1 MAFVEW
7 GTPYYPANRINVLKE
22 SGGGKYV
29 PEMMID
35 SSREWLTGFEYSD
48 IVEYVDRSQARAVG
62 ATIQAN
68 YSRDGNVV
76 TFKATVTNLSGVLLS
91 SANKAAV
98 QAIVYEDYHAQKTNR
113 IGRGSAKTNITY
125 LADGA
130 TDSYIITMEVENVV
144 DWSKAHFIV
153 LVDYKFTGTHTN
165 TNGVY
170 DQLQAVIATPGD
182 VTPPQPFSVE
192 PPEYNFTINARDT
205 ELPTGDFTVNMAPGK
220 TWTATSNVEWMTIN
234 PASGGHGDTIT
245 VSFDKTKLVEGMNK
259 GMVVVSETGS
269 TRQRAGLVNVTF
281 VIPPP
286 PKFTVLPVSLTYT
299 IRYDDPP
306 GPTAGIRITGDT
318 PQTWT
323 AEASHD
329 WIELGSTSGNVPAT
343 IVVTFNRAKL
353 APGLNEGT
361 IIIRDGEDYH
371 EKTVTVKIT
380 YIPEGGIEYKIF
392 MPLIQVAE

>member
-1 MAFVEW
+1 
-7 GTPYYPANRINVLKE
+7 
-22 SGGGKYV
+22 
-29 PEMMID
+29 MMID
-35 SSREWLTGFEYSD
+35 SSREWQTGVDYSS
-48 IVEYVDRSQARAVG
+48 IVGFVDRSQARPVG
-62 ATIQAN
+62 ATIQAHYARQDN
-68 YSRDGNVV
+68 TV

-91 SANKAAV
+91 AANKAAV
-98 QAIVYEDYHAQKTNR
+98 HAIVYEDYHAQKTNR
-113 IGRGSAKTNITY
+113 IGRGSAKTDISY

-130 TDSYIITMEVENVV
+130 TDTYIITMEVENVV
-144 DWSKAHFIV
+144 NWANTHFIV

-205 ELPTGDFTVNMAPGK
+205 ELPTGTFTVNMTTGK
-220 TWTATSNVEWMTIN
+220 TWTAQSDVEWMTIE
-234 PASGGHGDTIT
+234 PSSGGHGDTIT

-259 GMVVVSETGS
+259 GMVIVSEVGS

-299 IRYDDPP
+299 IRHDDPP
-306 GPTAGIRITGDT
+306 GPTAGVRITGDT

-329 WIELGSTSGNVPAT
+329 WIVLGSTSGNVPAT
-343 IVVTFNRAKL
+343 LVVTFDRSKL
-353 APGLNEGT
+353 AAGLNQGT
-361 IIIRDGEDYH
+361 ITVRDGEGYH

-380 YIPEGGIEYKIF
+380 YIPEGGSEPDYRVYF
-392 MPLIQVAE
+392 PLIYIIGQ